1 VGRWG
6 VFWESFNQNADAM
19 KICFTFLILLLTLRQ
34 GFGQQLAITGRVLDI
49 KKQAV
54 PFATVVL
61 VVAGDSAVVDA
72 GRADEQGAYSLRAK
86 RAGQYQVLATAVG
99 FRKGRTAAF
108 AVEGVNVRV
117 PAVVLV
123 AAVQA
128 LAGVEVVGRK
138 PLLEMQAGK
147 MVVNVAGSLTAG
159 ATALEALQKVPGLVV
174 MSNRISIAGR
184 EGVIIQIDGR
194 TTQYT
199 DVVSVLKDFPSSSI
213 ERIEVLT
220 QPDVSHDAAGNAG
233 IINIILSKNADL
245 GTSGLLTLTG
255 GYGRFGKGGA
265 TLDLNHRTRQLN
277 LFGNHG
283 YTLRKTYEQLNTER
297 QGTAAEGSYR
307 QASYQPRVAN
317 VQTFRAGADY
327 FLTKRQTVGLLLNG
341 YTNRTTVAG
350 QNQTEASRGT
360 SVQTTNNTRRLTDSY
375 AANVNYKALL
385 DTLGQELT
393 ADADYSR
400 YRSDSYGRVL
410 NEVAGERL
418 RRTEQLQ
425 NDQLTDIGLR
435 SGKVDYRRPM
445 RAGLK
450 VAVGA
455 KASQAT
461 IGSVVALSGGPV
473 RRNDDFSYSE
483 GIRAGYAQ
491 AEGTAWGVS
500 WQGGLRGEWTST
512 RAISRADGR
521 TVARSYGQLFPSV
534 SLDRAVYKAVGLNL
548 AYSRRIDRPSY
559 QDLNPSVL
567 YLDPYTSQRGNPFL
581 KPQFTNDYKMAV
593 TYQKQP
599 FFLLGYSRTQD
610 AISLVT
616 ATEDSAVYSTTA
628 NLDHLERYS
637 ATVNVPLNLGKRMT
651 GYAGV
656 NVFYNQYIS
665 QYLGSTYRNGRTAA
679 TFYAQ
684 SNTKLP
690 HGFTLEV
697 SGYYQTAGVNGLV
710 SFRGFGA
717 LNLGLQKTLLNERA
731 TVRLSLNDALFSARQ
746 RGTVRY
752 QDLDVSFLS
761 YGESRQLRATFSYK
775 LGNAQMKAARKRATG
790 MEEERGRVKTDKE

>member
-1 VGRWG
+1 MR
-6 VFWESFNQNADAM
+6 AYL
-19 KICFTFLILLLTLRQ
+19 TFLILLLTIGRSS
-34 GFGQQLAITGRVLDI
+34 GQQAAVAGRVLDA
-49 KKQAV
+49 KQGAV

-61 VVAGDSAVVDA
+61 VVAGDSVAVDA
-72 GRADEQGAYSLRAK
+72 GRADELGAYSLQVK
-86 RAGQYQVLATAVG
+86 RAGQYQVVATAVG
-99 FRKGRTAAF
+99 YRKGRSVGF
-108 AVEGVNVRV
+108 AVGGGSVRV
-117 PAVVLV
+117 PDLVLV
-123 AAVQA
+123 AATQE
-128 LAGVEVVGRK
+128 LGGVEVVGRK

-184 EGVIIQIDGR
+184 EGVIIQINGR

-199 DVVSVLKDFPSSSI
+199 DVVSVLKDFPSSNI

-220 QPDVSHDAAGNAG
+220 QPDASHDAAGNAG

-245 GTSGLLTLTG
+245 GTNGTLTLVA
-255 GYGRFGKGGA
+255 GYGRFGKGGGA
-265 TLDLNHRTRQLN
+265 LDLNHRTKQLS
-277 LFGNHG
+277 LFGNYG
-283 YTLRKTYEQLNTER
+283 YAFRKTYEQLNTER
-297 QGTAAEGSYR
+297 RAAEADGSYR
-307 QASYQPRVAN
+307 QASYQPREVN
-317 VQTFRAGADY
+317 VHNMRLGADY
-327 FLTKRQTVGLLLNG
+327 FLTRRQTVGVLLSG
-341 YTNRTTVAG
+341 YTNRTAVAG
-350 QNQTEASRGT
+350 QNQTDASSGT
-360 SVQTTNNTRRLTDSY
+360 SVQTFNNTRRLTDSY

-393 ADADYSR
+393 ADVDYSR
-400 YRSDSYGRVL
+400 YRSDSYGRL
-410 NEVAGERL
+410 MNEVAVEGL
-418 RRTEQLQ
+418 RRTERLQ
-425 NDQLTDIGLR
+425 NDQLTDISLR
-435 SGKVDYRRPM
+435 SGKVDYRRPI

-473 RRNDDFSYSE
+473 ARNDDFDYTE

-491 AEGTAWGVS
+491 AEGQAWGLN

-521 TVARSYGQLFPSV
+521 TVERSYGQLFPSLSV
-534 SLDRAVYKAVGLNL
+534 DRVVYKAVGLNL

-559 QDLNPSVL
+559 QDLNPSIV

-581 KPQFTNDYKMAV
+581 KPQFTNDYKLAL

-599 FFLLGYSRTQD
+599 FLMLGYSRTQD

-637 ATVNVPLNLGKRMT
+637 ATVNFPLNLGKRMT

-656 NVFYNQYIS
+656 SVFYNQYLS

-684 SNTKLP
+684 SNVKLP
-690 HGFTLEV
+690 QGVTFEV

-710 SFRGFGA
+710 NFRGFGA
-717 LNLGLQKTLLNERA
+717 LNLGLQKTLLRERA
-731 TVRLSLNDALFSARQ
+731 TFRLSLNDALFSAKQ

-761 YGESRQLRATFSYK
+761 YGESRQLRATLSYK
-775 LGNAQMKAARKRATG
+775 LGNQQLKAARKRATG
-790 MEEERGRVKTDKE
+790 LDEERGRVKTDKE

>member
-1 VGRWG
+1 MR
-6 VFWESFNQNADAM
+6 A
-19 KICFTFLILLLTLRQ
+19 CFTFIILLMTLGRCL
-34 GFGQQLAITGRVLDI
+34 GQQMAVTGRVLDA
-49 KKQAV
+49 KREAV

-61 VVAGDSAVVDA
+61 VAAGDSAAVDA
-72 GRADEQGAYSLRAK
+72 GRANEQGTYSLKAK
-86 RAGQYQVLATAVG
+86 RAGRYQVLATAVG
-99 FRKGRTAAF
+99 FGKGRTAAF
-108 AVEGVNVRV
+108 AVGAMAVRA
-117 PAVVLV
+117 PELVLTS
-123 AAVQA
+123 AAQSLAEVQ
-128 LAGVEVVGRK
+128 VVGRK

-174 MSNRISIAGR
+174 MNNRISVAGR

-220 QPDVSHDAAGNAG
+220 QPDASHDAAGNAG

-245 GTSGLLTLTG
+245 GTNGTLTVAG
-255 GYGRFGKGGA
+255 GYGRFVKGNA
-265 TLDLNHRTRQLN
+265 TLDLNHRTKQLN
-277 LFGNHG
+277 LFGNYG
-283 YTLRKTYEQLNTER
+283 YTYRKTYEQLNTER
-297 QGTAAEGSYR
+297 RSNEAEGNYR
-307 QASYQPRVAN
+307 QTSYQPRVAN

-327 FLTKRQTVGLLLNG
+327 SLTRRQTVGLLLNG

-350 QNQTEASRGT
+350 QNQTEASSGT
-360 SVQTTNNTRRLTDSY
+360 GVQTTNDTRRLTESY
-375 AANVNYKALL
+375 AGNANYKLLL

-400 YRSDSYGRVL
+400 YRSDSYGRL
-410 NEVAGERL
+410 RNEVSTEGRG
-418 RRTEQLQ
+418 RTEQLQ
-425 NDQLTDIGLR
+425 NDQLTDISLR
-435 SGKVDYRRPM
+435 SGKVDYRRPV

-450 VAVGA
+450 VAVGS

-461 IGSVVALSGGPV
+461 IASVVALSGGPV
-473 RRNDDFSYSE
+473 ARNDDFSYAE
-483 GIRAGYAQ
+483 GIRAAYAQ
-491 AEGTAWGVS
+491 AEGTAWGVN
-500 WQGGLRGEWTST
+500 WQGGLRGEWTNT
-512 RAISRADGR
+512 RAISRADGH
-521 TVARSYGQLFPSV
+521 TVERSYGQLFPSLSV
-534 SLDRAVYKAVGLNL
+534 DRVVYKSVGLNL

-559 QDLNPSVL
+559 QDLNPSIV

-581 KPQFTNDYKMAV
+581 KPQFTNDYKLALV
-593 TYQKQP
+593 YQKQP
-599 FFLLGYSRTQD
+599 FLLLGYSSTQD

-616 ATEDSAVYSTTA
+616 AMEDSAVYSTTA

-637 ATVNVPLNLGKRMT
+637 GTLNFPLNLGKRMT

-656 NVFYNQYIS
+656 NVFYNQYLS

-684 SNTKLP
+684 SNVKLAQ
-690 HGFTLEV
+690 GLTVEV

-710 SFRGFGA
+710 NFRGFGA
-717 LNLGLQKTLLNERA
+717 LNLGLQKTFLNERA
-731 TVRLSLNDALFSARQ
+731 TFRITLNDALFSARQ

-752 QDLDVSFLS
+752 QDLDVTFLS
-761 YGESRQLRATFSYK
+761 YGESRQLRASFSYK

-790 MEEERGRVKTDKE
+790 LEEERGRVKMDKE

>member
-1 VGRWG
+1 
-6 VFWESFNQNADAM
+6 M
-19 KICFTFLILLLTLRQ
+19 KTCLTLLILLLALGR
-34 GFGQQLAITGRVLDI
+34 GFGQQLTVMGRVLDV
-49 KKQAV
+49 KQEAV

-61 VVAGDSAVVDA
+61 VVAGDSAAVDA
-72 GRADEQGAYSLRAK
+72 GRADEQGVYSLRAK

-108 AVEGVNVRV
+108 VVAAGSVRV
-117 PAVVLV
+117 PALVLV
-123 AAVQA
+123 AAVQE

-220 QPDVSHDAAGNAG
+220 QPDASHDAAGNAG

-245 GTSGLLTLTG
+245 GTSGTLTLTG
-255 GYGRFGKGGA
+255 GYGRFGKGGT
-265 TLDLNHRTRQLN
+265 TLDLNHRTKRLN
-277 LFGNHG
+277 LFGNYG
-283 YTLRKTYEQLNTER
+283 YTLRKTYERLNTER
-297 QGTAAEGSYR
+297 QGTAVEGSYR
-307 QASYQPRVAN
+307 QDSYQPRVAN

-327 FLTKRQTVGLLLNG
+327 SLTRRQTVGLLLNG
-341 YTNRTTVAG
+341 YTNRTTVVG
-350 QNQTEASRGT
+350 QNQTEASSGT

-375 AANVNYKALL
+375 AANVSYKALL

-400 YRSDSYGRVL
+400 YRSDSYGRVV
-410 NEVAGERL
+410 NEVAVERL

-425 NDQLTDIGLR
+425 NDQLTDISLR
-435 SGKVDYRRPM
+435 SGKVDYRRPV

-450 VAVGA
+450 VAMGA

-473 RRNDDFSYSE
+473 LRNDDFSYSE

-491 AEGTAWGVS
+491 AEGTALGVS
-500 WQGGLRGEWTST
+500 WQGGLRGEWTNT
-512 RAISRADGR
+512 RAVSRADGR
-521 TVARSYGQLFPSV
+521 TVERSYGQLFPSL
-534 SLDRAVYKAVGLNL
+534 SLDRVVYKAVGLNL

-559 QDLNPSVL
+559 QDLNPSIV

-581 KPQFTNDYKMAV
+581 KPQFTNDYKLAL

-599 FFLLGYSRTQD
+599 FLMLGYSRTQD

-637 ATVNVPLNLGKRMT
+637 ATLNFPLNLGKRMT

-656 NVFYNQYIS
+656 NVFYNQYLS

-684 SNTKLP
+684 SNTRLP
-690 HGFTLEV
+690 HGFTFEV
-697 SGYYQTAGVNGLV
+697 SGYYQTAGVNGLIN
-710 SFRGFGA
+710 FQGFGA

-731 TVRLSLNDALFSARQ
+731 TFRLSLNDALFSAKQ

-752 QDLDVSFLS
+752 QNLDVSFLS

-790 MEEERGRVKTDKE
+790 IDEERGRVKTDKE

>member
-1 VGRWG
+1 M
-6 VFWESFNQNADAM
+6 FWESFNQNADVM
-19 KICFTFLILLLTLRQ
+19 KTCLTLLILLLALGR
-34 GFGQQLAITGRVLDI
+34 GFGQQLTVMGRVLDV
-49 KKQAV
+49 KQEAV

-61 VVAGDSAVVDA
+61 VVAGDSAAVDA
-72 GRADEQGAYSLRAK
+72 GRADEQGFYSLRAK

-108 AVEGVNVRV
+108 VVAAGSVRV
-117 PAVVLV
+117 PALVLV
-123 AAVQA
+123 AAVQE

-220 QPDVSHDAAGNAG
+220 QPDASHDAAGNAG

-245 GTSGLLTLTG
+245 GTSGTLTLTG
-255 GYGRFGKGGA
+255 GYGRFGKGGT
-265 TLDLNHRTRQLN
+265 TLDLNHRTKRLN
-277 LFGNHG
+277 LFGNYG

-297 QGTAAEGSYR
+297 QGTAVEGSYR
-307 QASYQPRVAN
+307 QDSYQPRVAN

-327 FLTKRQTVGLLLNG
+327 SLTRRQTVGLLLNG
-341 YTNRTTVAG
+341 YTNRTTVVG
-350 QNQTEASRGT
+350 QNQTEASSGT

-375 AANVNYKALL
+375 AANVSYKALL

-400 YRSDSYGRVL
+400 YRSDSYGRVR
-410 NEVAGERL
+410 NEVAVERL

-425 NDQLTDIGLR
+425 NDQLTDISLR
-435 SGKVDYRRPM
+435 SGKVDYRRPV

-461 IGSVVALSGGPV
+461 IGSMVALSGGPV
-473 RRNDDFSYSE
+473 LRNDDFSYSE

-491 AEGTAWGVS
+491 AEGTALGVS
-500 WQGGLRGEWTST
+500 WQGGLRGEWTNT
-512 RAISRADGR
+512 RAVSRADGR
-521 TVARSYGQLFPSV
+521 TVERSYGQLFPSLSV
-534 SLDRAVYKAVGLNL
+534 DRVVYKAVGLNL

-559 QDLNPSVL
+559 QDLNPSIV

-581 KPQFTNDYKMAV
+581 KPQFTNDYKLAL

-599 FFLLGYSRTQD
+599 FLMLGYSRTQD

-656 NVFYNQYIS
+656 NVFYNQYLS

-684 SNTKLP
+684 SNTRLP
-690 HGFTLEV
+690 HGFTFEV
-697 SGYYQTAGVNGLV
+697 SGYYQTAGVNGLIN
-710 SFRGFGA
+710 FQGFGA

-731 TVRLSLNDALFSARQ
+731 TFRLSLNDALFSAKQ

-790 MEEERGRVKTDKE
+790 IDEERGRVKTDKE

>member
-1 VGRWG
+1 
-6 VFWESFNQNADAM
+6 M
-19 KICFTFLILLLTLRQ
+19 KTCFTLLILLLTLGR
-34 GFGQQLAITGRVLDI
+34 GFGQQIAVTGRVLDAQ
-49 KKQAV
+49 QAPV
-54 PFATVVL
+54 SFATVVL
-61 VVAGDSAVVDA
+61 MTAVDSAVVDA
-72 GRADEQGAYSLRAK
+72 GRADEQGAYALHGK
-86 RAGQYQVLATAVG
+86 QAGKYRVVATAVG
-99 FRKGRTAAF
+99 FGKGSSAAF
-108 AVEGVNVRV
+108 MVGTAGARV
-117 PAVVLV
+117 PDLRLQAT
-123 AAVQA
+123 AQA
-128 LAGVEVVGRK
+128 LDEVQVVGRK

-147 MVVNVAGSLTAG
+147 LVVNVAGSLTAG

-174 MSNRISIAGR
+174 MNNRISVAGR

-220 QPDVSHDAAGNAG
+220 QPDASHDAAGNAG

-245 GTSGLLTLTG
+245 GTSGTLTVTG

-265 TLDLNHRTRQLN
+265 TLDLNHRTKRLN
-277 LFGNHG
+277 LFGNYS
-283 YTLRKTYEQLNTER
+283 YTHRETYEQLNTER
-297 QGTAAEGSYR
+297 QGTETEGSYR
-307 QASYQPRVAN
+307 QTSYQPRVAN
-317 VQTFRAGADY
+317 VQTFRTGADY
-327 FLTKRQTVGLLLNG
+327 SLTKRQTVGLLLNG
-341 YTNRTTVAG
+341 YTNRTIVDG
-350 QNQTEASRGT
+350 RNQTEASSGT
-360 SVQTTNNTRRLTDSY
+360 SVQTQNRTRRLTDSY
-375 AANVNYKALL
+375 AVNVSYKALL

-393 ADADYSR
+393 ADLDYSR
-400 YRSDSYGRVL
+400 YQSDSYGRLV
-410 NEVAGERL
+410 NEVTGSQL
-418 RRTEQLQ
+418 RTEQLQ
-425 NDQLTDIGLR
+425 NDQLTDISLR
-435 SGKVDYRRPM
+435 SGKVDYRRPV
-445 RAGLK
+445 RPGLK
-450 VAVGA
+450 VALGA

-461 IGSVVALSGGPV
+461 IGSVVALSGGQAA
-473 RRNDDFSYSE
+473 RNDDFNYTE
-483 GIRAGYAQ
+483 AIRAGYLQ
-491 AEGTAWGVS
+491 AEGQTFGVS
-500 WQGGLRGEWTST
+500 WQGGLRGEWTNT
-512 RAISRADGR
+512 RAVARTDGR
-521 TVARSYGQLFPSV
+521 TVERSYGQLFPSL
-534 SLDRAVYKAVGLNL
+534 SLDRVVYKSVGLNL

-559 QDLNPSVL
+559 QDLNPSIV

-581 KPQFTNDYKMAV
+581 KPQFTNDYKLAL

-599 FFLLGYSRTQD
+599 FFMLGYSRTQD

-637 ATVNVPLNLGKRMT
+637 ATVNFPLNLGKRMT

-656 NVFYNQYIS
+656 NVFYNQYLS

-684 SNTKLP
+684 SNTRLP
-690 HGFTLEV
+690 HGFTFEI

-710 SFRGFGA
+710 NFRGFGA

-731 TVRLSLNDALFSARQ
+731 TFRLSLNDALFTAKQ

-761 YGESRQLRATFSYK
+761 YGESRQLRASFSYR

-790 MEEERGRVKTDKE
+790 LEEERGRVKTDKE

>member
-1 VGRWG
+1 
-6 VFWESFNQNADAM
+6 M
-19 KICFTFLILLLTLRQ
+19 KTCLTLLILLLALGR
-34 GFGQQLAITGRVLDI
+34 GFGQQLTVMGRVLDV
-49 KKQAV
+49 KQEAV

-61 VVAGDSAVVDA
+61 VVAGDSAAVDA
-72 GRADEQGAYSLRAK
+72 GRADEQGVYSLRAK
-86 RAGQYQVLATAVG
+86 WAGQYQVLATAVG

-108 AVEGVNVRV
+108 VVAAGSVRV
-117 PAVVLV
+117 PALVLV
-123 AAVQA
+123 AAVQE

-220 QPDVSHDAAGNAG
+220 QPDASHDAAGNAG

-245 GTSGLLTLTG
+245 GTSGTLTLTG
-255 GYGRFGKGGA
+255 GYGRFGKGGT
-265 TLDLNHRTRQLN
+265 TLDLNHRTKRLN
-277 LFGNHG
+277 LFGNYG

-297 QGTAAEGSYR
+297 QGTAVEGSYR
-307 QASYQPRVAN
+307 QNSYQPRVAN

-327 FLTKRQTVGLLLNG
+327 SLTRRQTVGLLLNG
-341 YTNRTTVAG
+341 YTNRTTVVG
-350 QNQTEASRGT
+350 QNQTEASSGT

-375 AANVNYKALL
+375 AANVSYKALL

-400 YRSDSYGRVL
+400 YRSDSYGRVV
-410 NEVAGERL
+410 NEVAVERL

-425 NDQLTDIGLR
+425 NDQLTDISLR
-435 SGKVDYRRPM
+435 SGKVDYRRPV

-461 IGSVVALSGGPV
+461 IGSMVALSGGPV
-473 RRNDDFSYSE
+473 LRNDDFSYSE

-491 AEGTAWGVS
+491 AEGTALGVS
-500 WQGGLRGEWTST
+500 WQGGLRGEWTDT
-512 RAISRADGR
+512 RAVSRADGR
-521 TVARSYGQLFPSV
+521 TVERSYGQLFPSL
-534 SLDRAVYKAVGLNL
+534 SLDRVVYKAVGLNL

-559 QDLNPSVL
+559 QDLNPSIV

-581 KPQFTNDYKMAV
+581 KPQFTNDYKLAL

-599 FFLLGYSRTQD
+599 FLMLGYSRTQD

-656 NVFYNQYIS
+656 NVFYNQYLS

-684 SNTKLP
+684 SNTRLP
-690 HGFTLEV
+690 HGFTFEV
-697 SGYYQTAGVNGLV
+697 SGYYQTAGVNGLIN
-710 SFRGFGA
+710 FQGFGA

-731 TVRLSLNDALFSARQ
+731 TFRLSLNDALFSAKQ

-790 MEEERGRVKTDKE
+790 IDEERGRVKTDKE

>member
-1 VGRWG
+1 
-6 VFWESFNQNADAM
+6 M
-19 KICFTFLILLLTLRQ
+19 KTCLTLLILLLALGR
-34 GFGQQLAITGRVLDI
+34 GFGQQLTVMGRVLDV
-49 KKQAV
+49 KQEAV

-61 VVAGDSAVVDA
+61 VVAGDSAAVDA
-72 GRADEQGAYSLRAK
+72 GRADEQGVYSLRAK

-108 AVEGVNVRV
+108 VVAAGSVRV
-117 PAVVLV
+117 PALVLV
-123 AAVQA
+123 AAVQE

-220 QPDVSHDAAGNAG
+220 QPDASHDAAGNAG

-245 GTSGLLTLTG
+245 GTSGTLTLTG
-255 GYGRFGKGGA
+255 GYGRFGKGGT
-265 TLDLNHRTRQLN
+265 TLDLNHRTKRLN
-277 LFGNHG
+277 LFGNYG

-297 QGTAAEGSYR
+297 QGTAVEGSYR
-307 QASYQPRVAN
+307 QNSYQPRVAN

-327 FLTKRQTVGLLLNG
+327 SLTRRQTVGLLLNG
-341 YTNRTTVAG
+341 YTNRTTVVG
-350 QNQTEASRGT
+350 QNQTEASSGT

-375 AANVNYKALL
+375 AANVSYKALL

-400 YRSDSYGRVL
+400 YRSDSYGRVR
-410 NEVAGERL
+410 NEVAVERL

-425 NDQLTDIGLR
+425 NDQLTDISLR
-435 SGKVDYRRPM
+435 SGKVDYRRPV

-461 IGSVVALSGGPV
+461 IGSMVALSGGPV
-473 RRNDDFSYSE
+473 LRNDDFSYSE

-491 AEGTAWGVS
+491 AEGTALGVS
-500 WQGGLRGEWTST
+500 WQGGLRGEWTNT
-512 RAISRADGR
+512 RAVSRADGR
-521 TVARSYGQLFPSV
+521 TVERSYGQLFPSL
-534 SLDRAVYKAVGLNL
+534 SLDRVVYKAVGLNL

-559 QDLNPSVL
+559 QDLNPSIV

-581 KPQFTNDYKMAV
+581 KPQFTNDYKLAL

-599 FFLLGYSRTQD
+599 FLMLGYSRTQD

-656 NVFYNQYIS
+656 NVFYNQYLS

-684 SNTKLP
+684 SNTRLP
-690 HGFTLEV
+690 HGFTFEV
-697 SGYYQTAGVNGLV
+697 SGYYQTAGVNGLIN
-710 SFRGFGA
+710 FQGFGA

-731 TVRLSLNDALFSARQ
+731 TFRLSLNDALFSAKQ

-790 MEEERGRVKTDKE
+790 IDEERGRVKTDKE

>member
-1 VGRWG
+1 ML
-6 VFWESFNQNADAM
+6 EAM
-19 KICFTFLILLLTLRQ
+19 KSYLTLLILLLTLSRSLAQ
-34 GFGQQLAITGRVLDI
+34 TVPVTGQVLDA
-49 KKQAV
+49 QQVVV
-54 PFATVVL
+54 PFATVILTAVPDST
-61 VVAGDSAVVDA
+61 VVES
-72 GRADEQGAYSLRAK
+72 GRADEQGRYELGVKQGGPFRV
-86 RAGQYQVLATAVG
+86 QATAVG
-99 FRKGRTAAF
+99 FIRARSAAF
-108 AVEGVNVRV
+108 KVGSERVRV
-117 PAVVLV
+117 PSLILV
-123 AAVQA
+123 ATAQKLAEVQ
-128 LAGVEVVGRK
+128 VVGRK

-174 MSNRISIAGR
+174 MNNRISVAGR

-199 DVVSVLKDFPSSSI
+199 DVVSVLKDFPSGSI

-220 QPDVSHDAAGNAG
+220 QPDASHDAAGNAG

-245 GTSGLLTLTG
+245 GTNGTLTLAA
-255 GYGRFGKGGA
+255 GYGRFGKGNA
-265 TLDLNHRTRQLN
+265 TLDLNHRTKQLN
-277 LFGNHG
+277 LFGNYG
-283 YTLRKTYEQLNTER
+283 YTYRHTYEQLNTER
-297 QGTAAEGSYR
+297 RGSEAEGNYR
-307 QASYQPRVAN
+307 QTSYQPRVAQ

-327 FLTKRQTVGLLLNG
+327 SLSRRQTVGLLLSG

-350 QNQTEASRGT
+350 QNQTEASSGT
-360 SVQTTNNTRRLTDSY
+360 SVQTTNDTRRLTDSY
-375 AANVNYKALL
+375 VGNVNYKLLL

-400 YRSDSYGRVL
+400 YRSDSYGRL
-410 NEVAGERL
+410 RNEVSTEGL

-425 NDQLTDIGLR
+425 NDQLTDISLR
-435 SGKVDYRRPM
+435 SGKVDYRRPV

-461 IGSVVALSGGPV
+461 IGSLVALSGGPV
-473 RRNDDFSYSE
+473 ARNDDFTYTE

-491 AEGTAWGVS
+491 AEGKAWGVS
-500 WQGGLRGEWTST
+500 WQGGLRGEWTNT
-512 RAISRADGR
+512 RAVSRADGR
-521 TVARSYGQLFPSV
+521 TVERSYGQLFPSL
-534 SLDRAVYKAVGLNL
+534 SLDRAVYKSVGVNL

-559 QDLNPSVL
+559 QDLNPSIV

-581 KPQFTNDYKMAV
+581 KPQFTNDYKMAL

-599 FFLLGYSRTQD
+599 FFMLGYSRTQD

-616 ATEDSAVYSTTA
+616 ATDDSAVYSTTA

-637 ATVNVPLNLGKRMT
+637 GTVNFPLNLGKRMT

-656 NVFYNQYIS
+656 NVFYNQYLS

-684 SNTKLP
+684 SNVKLP
-690 HGFTLEV
+690 QGVTFEV

-710 SFRGFGA
+710 NFRGFGA
-717 LNLGLQKTLLNERA
+717 LNLGLQKTFLNERA
-731 TVRLSLNDALFSARQ
+731 TFRMTLNDALFSAKQ

-761 YGESRQLRATFSYK
+761 YGESRQLRASFSYK

-790 MEEERGRVKTDKE
+790 LEEERGRVKTDKE

>member
-1 VGRWG
+1 
-6 VFWESFNQNADAM
+6 M
-19 KICFTFLILLLTLRQ
+19 KTCLTLLILLLALGR
-34 GFGQQLAITGRVLDI
+34 GFGQQLTVMGRVLDV
-49 KKQAV
+49 KQEAV

-61 VVAGDSAVVDA
+61 VVAGDSAAVDA
-72 GRADEQGAYSLRAK
+72 GRADEQGFYSLRAK

-108 AVEGVNVRV
+108 VVAAGSVRV
-117 PAVVLV
+117 PALVLV
-123 AAVQA
+123 AAVQE

-220 QPDVSHDAAGNAG
+220 QPDASHDAAGNAG

-245 GTSGLLTLTG
+245 GTSGTLTLTG
-255 GYGRFGKGGA
+255 GYGRFGKGGT
-265 TLDLNHRTRQLN
+265 TLDLNHRTKRLN
-277 LFGNHG
+277 LFGNYG

-297 QGTAAEGSYR
+297 QGTAVEGSYR
-307 QASYQPRVAN
+307 QDSYQPRVAN

-327 FLTKRQTVGLLLNG
+327 SLTRRQTVGLLLNG
-341 YTNRTTVAG
+341 YTNRTTVVG
-350 QNQTEASRGT
+350 QNQTEASSGT

-375 AANVNYKALL
+375 AANVSYKALL

-400 YRSDSYGRVL
+400 YRSDSYGRVR
-410 NEVAGERL
+410 NEVAVERL

-425 NDQLTDIGLR
+425 NDQLTDISLR
-435 SGKVDYRRPM
+435 SGKVDYRRPV

-461 IGSVVALSGGPV
+461 IGSMVALSGGPV
-473 RRNDDFSYSE
+473 LRNDDFSYSE

-491 AEGTAWGVS
+491 AEGTALGVS
-500 WQGGLRGEWTST
+500 WQGGLRGEWTNT
-512 RAISRADGR
+512 RAVSRADGR
-521 TVARSYGQLFPSV
+521 TVERSYGQLFPSLSV
-534 SLDRAVYKAVGLNL
+534 DRVVYKAVGLNL

-559 QDLNPSVL
+559 QDLNPSIV

-581 KPQFTNDYKMAV
+581 KPQFTNDYKLAL

-599 FFLLGYSRTQD
+599 FLMLGYSRTQD

-656 NVFYNQYIS
+656 NVFYNQYLS

-684 SNTKLP
+684 SNTRLP
-690 HGFTLEV
+690 HGFTFEV
-697 SGYYQTAGVNGLV
+697 SGYYQTAGVNGLIN
-710 SFRGFGA
+710 FQGFGA

-731 TVRLSLNDALFSARQ
+731 TFRLSLNDALFSAKQ

-790 MEEERGRVKTDKE
+790 IDEERGRVKTDKE

>member
-1 VGRWG
+1 
-6 VFWESFNQNADAM
+6 M
-19 KICFTFLILLLTLRQ
+19 KTCLTLLILLLALGR
-34 GFGQQLAITGRVLDI
+34 GFGQQLTVMGRVLDV
-49 KKQAV
+49 KQEAV

-61 VVAGDSAVVDA
+61 VVAGDSAAVDA
-72 GRADEQGAYSLRAK
+72 GRADEQGFYSLRAK

-108 AVEGVNVRV
+108 VVAAGSVRV
-117 PAVVLV
+117 PALVLV
-123 AAVQA
+123 AAVQE

-199 DVVSVLKDFPSSSI
+199 DVVSVLKDFPSSNI

-220 QPDVSHDAAGNAG
+220 QPDASHDAAGNAG

-245 GTSGLLTLTG
+245 GTSGTLTLTG
-255 GYGRFGKGGA
+255 GYGRFGKGGT
-265 TLDLNHRTRQLN
+265 TLDLNHRTKRLN
-277 LFGNHG
+277 LFGNYG

-297 QGTAAEGSYR
+297 QGTVVEGSYR
-307 QASYQPRVAN
+307 QDSYQPRVAN

-327 FLTKRQTVGLLLNG
+327 SLTRRQTVGLLLNG
-341 YTNRTTVAG
+341 YTNRTTVVG
-350 QNQTEASRGT
+350 QNQTEASSGT

-375 AANVNYKALL
+375 AANVSYKALL

-400 YRSDSYGRVL
+400 YRSDSYGRVV
-410 NEVAGERL
+410 NEVAVERL

-425 NDQLTDIGLR
+425 NDQLTDISLR
-435 SGKVDYRRPM
+435 SGKVDYRRPV

-461 IGSVVALSGGPV
+461 IGSMVALSGGPV
-473 RRNDDFSYSE
+473 LRNDDFSYSE

-491 AEGTAWGVS
+491 AEGTALGVS
-500 WQGGLRGEWTST
+500 WQGGLRGEWTNT
-512 RAISRADGR
+512 RAVSRADGR
-521 TVARSYGQLFPSV
+521 TVERSYGQLFPSLSV
-534 SLDRAVYKAVGLNL
+534 DRVVYKAVGLNL

-559 QDLNPSVL
+559 QDLNPSIV

-581 KPQFTNDYKMAV
+581 KPQFTNDYKLAL

-599 FFLLGYSRTQD
+599 FLMLGYSRTQD

-656 NVFYNQYIS
+656 NVFYNQYLS

-684 SNTKLP
+684 SNTRLP
-690 HGFTLEV
+690 HGFTFEV
-697 SGYYQTAGVNGLV
+697 SGYYQTAGVNGLIN
-710 SFRGFGA
+710 FQGFGA

-731 TVRLSLNDALFSARQ
+731 TFRLSLNDALFSAKQ

-790 MEEERGRVKTDKE
+790 IDEERGRVKTDKE

>member
-1 VGRWG
+1 M
-6 VFWESFNQNADAM
+6 FWESFNQNNNAM
-19 KICFTFLILLLTLRQ
+19 KACLTLLILLLTLGR
-34 GFGQQLAITGRVLDI
+34 GFGQQILVAGRVLDA
-49 KKQAV
+49 QQAAV
-54 PFATVVL
+54 PFATVL
-61 VVAGDSAVVDA
+61 LTAVADSAVVETS
-72 GRADEQGAYSLRAK
+72 RADEQGRYELRVK
-86 RAGQYQVLATAVG
+86 QGGPFWVQATAVG
-99 FRKGRTAAF
+99 FGEGRSAAF
-108 AVEGVNVRV
+108 TVRTGNVRV
-117 PAVVLV
+117 PDLRLPATAQELGE
-123 AAVQA
+123 VQ
-128 LAGVEVVGRK
+128 VVGRK
-138 PLLEMQAGK
+138 PLLEMQVGK

-159 ATALEALQKVPGLVV
+159 ATALEALQKVPGLLV

-220 QPDVSHDAAGNAG
+220 QPDASHDAAGNAG

-245 GTSGLLTLTG
+245 GTSGTLTLTT

-265 TLDLNHRTRQLN
+265 TLDLNHRTKQLN
-277 LFGNHG
+277 LFGNYG

-297 QGTAAEGSYR
+297 RGTEAEGSYQ

-327 FLTKRQTVGLLLNG
+327 SLTRRQTVGLLLNG
-341 YTNRTTVAG
+341 YTNRTAVDG
-350 QNQTEASRGT
+350 QNQTEASSGT
-360 SVQTTNNTRRLTDSY
+360 RVQTRNDTRRLTDSY

-400 YRSDSYGRVL
+400 YRSDSYGRVV
-410 NEVAGERL
+410 NEVAAGSL
-418 RRTEQLQ
+418 SRTEQLQ
-425 NDQLTDIGLR
+425 NDQLTDITLR
-435 SGKVDYRRPM
+435 SGKVDYRRPI

-450 VAVGA
+450 VAVGV

-473 RRNDDFSYSE
+473 ARNDDFSYSE

-491 AEGTAWGVS
+491 AEGQALGFS
-500 WQGGLRGEWTST
+500 WQGGLRGEWTDT
-512 RAISRADGR
+512 RAISRAAGR
-521 TVARSYGQLFPSV
+521 TVERSYGQLFPSLSV
-534 SLDRAVYKAVGLNL
+534 DRAVYKAVGLNL

-559 QDLNPSVL
+559 QDLNPSIV

-581 KPQFTNDYKMAV
+581 KPQFTNDYKLAL
-593 TYQKQP
+593 TYQKQT
-599 FFLLGYSRTQD
+599 FFILGYSRTQD

-616 ATEDSAVYSTTA
+616 ATEGSAVYSTTA

-656 NVFYNQYIS
+656 NVFHNQYLS
-665 QYLGSTYRNGRTAA
+665 QYLSSTYRNGRTAA

-690 HGFTLEV
+690 HGFTFEV
-697 SGYYQTAGVNGLV
+697 SGYYQTAGVNGLIN
-710 SFRGFGA
+710 FRGFGA
-717 LNLGLQKTLLNERA
+717 LNMGLQKTLLNERA
-731 TVRLSLNDALFSARQ
+731 TFRLSLNDALFSAKQ

-752 QDLDVSFLS
+752 QDLDVRFLS
-761 YGESRQLRATFSYK
+761 YGESRQLRATFSYR
-775 LGNAQMKAARKRATG
+775 LGNAQMKATRKRATG
-790 MEEERGRVKTDKE
+790 IDEERGRVKTDKE

>member
-1 VGRWG
+1 
-6 VFWESFNQNADAM
+6 M
-19 KICFTFLILLLTLRQ
+19 KTCLTLLILLLALGR
-34 GFGQQLAITGRVLDI
+34 GFGQQLTVMGRVLDV
-49 KKQAV
+49 KQEAV

-61 VVAGDSAVVDA
+61 VVAGDSAAVDA
-72 GRADEQGAYSLRAK
+72 GRADEQGVYSLRAK

-108 AVEGVNVRV
+108 VVAAGSVRV
-117 PAVVLV
+117 PALVLV
-123 AAVQA
+123 AAVQE

-220 QPDVSHDAAGNAG
+220 QPDASHDAAGNAG

-245 GTSGLLTLTG
+245 GTSGTLTLTG
-255 GYGRFGKGGA
+255 GYGRFGKGGT
-265 TLDLNHRTRQLN
+265 TLDLNHRTKRLN
-277 LFGNHG
+277 LFGNYG

-297 QGTAAEGSYR
+297 QGTAVEGSYR
-307 QASYQPRVAN
+307 QDSYQPRVAN

-327 FLTKRQTVGLLLNG
+327 SLTRRQTVGLLLNG
-341 YTNRTTVAG
+341 YTNRTTVVG
-350 QNQTEASRGT
+350 QNQTEASSGT

-375 AANVNYKALL
+375 AANVSYKALL

-400 YRSDSYGRVL
+400 YRSDSYGRVR
-410 NEVAGERL
+410 NEVAVERL

-425 NDQLTDIGLR
+425 NDQLTDISLR
-435 SGKVDYRRPM
+435 SGKVDYRRPV

-473 RRNDDFSYSE
+473 LRNDDFSYSE

-491 AEGTAWGVS
+491 AEGTALGVS
-500 WQGGLRGEWTST
+500 WQGGLRGEWTDT
-512 RAISRADGR
+512 RAVSRADGR
-521 TVARSYGQLFPSV
+521 TVERSYGQLFPSL
-534 SLDRAVYKAVGLNL
+534 SLDRVVYKAVGLNL

-559 QDLNPSVL
+559 QDLNPSIV

-581 KPQFTNDYKMAV
+581 KPQFTNDYKLAL

-599 FFLLGYSRTQD
+599 FLMLGYSRTQD

-656 NVFYNQYIS
+656 NVFYNQYLS

-684 SNTKLP
+684 SNTRLP
-690 HGFTLEV
+690 HGFTFEV
-697 SGYYQTAGVNGLV
+697 SGYYQTAGVNGLIN
-710 SFRGFGA
+710 FQGFGA

-731 TVRLSLNDALFSARQ
+731 TFRLSLNDALFSAKQ

-790 MEEERGRVKTDKE
+790 IDEERGRVKTDKE

>member
-1 VGRWG
+1 
-6 VFWESFNQNADAM
+6 M
-19 KICFTFLILLLTLRQ
+19 KTCLTLLILLLALGR
-34 GFGQQLAITGRVLDI
+34 GFGQQLTVMGRVLDV
-49 KKQAV
+49 KQEAV

-61 VVAGDSAVVDA
+61 VVAGDSAAVDA
-72 GRADEQGAYSLRAK
+72 GRADEQGVYSLRAK
-86 RAGQYQVLATAVG
+86 WAGQYQVLATAVG

-108 AVEGVNVRV
+108 VVAAGSVRV
-117 PAVVLV
+117 PALVLV
-123 AAVQA
+123 AAVQE

-220 QPDVSHDAAGNAG
+220 QPDASHDAAGNAG

-245 GTSGLLTLTG
+245 GTSGTLTLTG
-255 GYGRFGKGGA
+255 GYGRFGKGGT
-265 TLDLNHRTRQLN
+265 TLDLNHRTKRLN
-277 LFGNHG
+277 LFGNYG

-297 QGTAAEGSYR
+297 QGTAVEGSYR
-307 QASYQPRVAN
+307 QDSYQPRVAN

-327 FLTKRQTVGLLLNG
+327 SLTRRQTVGLLLNG
-341 YTNRTTVAG
+341 YTNRTTVVG
-350 QNQTEASRGT
+350 QNQTEASSGT

-375 AANVNYKALL
+375 AANVSYKALL

-400 YRSDSYGRVL
+400 YRSDSYGRVV
-410 NEVAGERL
+410 NEVAVERL

-425 NDQLTDIGLR
+425 NDQLTDISLR
-435 SGKVDYRRPM
+435 SGKVDYRRPV

-473 RRNDDFSYSE
+473 LRNDDFSYSE

-491 AEGTAWGVS
+491 AEGTALGVS
-500 WQGGLRGEWTST
+500 WQGGLRGEWTNT
-512 RAISRADGR
+512 RAVSRADGR
-521 TVARSYGQLFPSV
+521 TVERSYGQLFPSLSV
-534 SLDRAVYKAVGLNL
+534 DRVVYKAVGLNL
-548 AYSRRIDRPSY
+548 VYSRRIDRPSY
-559 QDLNPSVL
+559 QDLNPSIV

-581 KPQFTNDYKMAV
+581 KPQFTNDYKLAL

-599 FFLLGYSRTQD
+599 FLMLGYSRTQD

-656 NVFYNQYIS
+656 NVFYNQYLS

-684 SNTKLP
+684 SNTRLP
-690 HGFTLEV
+690 HGFTFEV
-697 SGYYQTAGVNGLV
+697 SGYYQTAGVNGLIN
-710 SFRGFGA
+710 FQGFGA

-731 TVRLSLNDALFSARQ
+731 TFRLSLNDALFSAKQ

-790 MEEERGRVKTDKE
+790 IDEERGRVKTDKE

>member
-1 VGRWG
+1 
-6 VFWESFNQNADAM
+6 M
-19 KICFTFLILLLTLRQ
+19 KTCLTLLILLLALGR
-34 GFGQQLAITGRVLDI
+34 GFGQQLTVMGRVLDV
-49 KKQAV
+49 KQEAV

-61 VVAGDSAVVDA
+61 VVAGDSAAVDA
-72 GRADEQGAYSLRAK
+72 GRADEQGFYSLRAK

-108 AVEGVNVRV
+108 VVAAGSVRV
-117 PAVVLV
+117 PALVLV
-123 AAVQA
+123 AAVQE

-199 DVVSVLKDFPSSSI
+199 DVVSVLKDFPSSNI

-220 QPDVSHDAAGNAG
+220 QPDASHDAAGNAG

-245 GTSGLLTLTG
+245 GTSGTLTLTG
-255 GYGRFGKGGA
+255 GYGRFGKGGT
-265 TLDLNHRTRQLN
+265 TLDLNHRTKRLN
-277 LFGNHG
+277 LFGNYG

-297 QGTAAEGSYR
+297 QGTVVEGSYR
-307 QASYQPRVAN
+307 QDSYQPRVAN

-327 FLTKRQTVGLLLNG
+327 SLTRRQTVGLLLNG
-341 YTNRTTVAG
+341 YTNRTTVVG
-350 QNQTEASRGT
+350 QNQTEASSGT

-375 AANVNYKALL
+375 AANVSYKALL

-400 YRSDSYGRVL
+400 YRSDSYGRVR
-410 NEVAGERL
+410 NEVAVERL

-425 NDQLTDIGLR
+425 NDQLTDISLR
-435 SGKVDYRRPM
+435 SGKVDYRRPV

-461 IGSVVALSGGPV
+461 IGSMVALSGGPV
-473 RRNDDFSYSE
+473 LRNDDFSYSE

-491 AEGTAWGVS
+491 AEGTALGVS
-500 WQGGLRGEWTST
+500 WQGGLRGEWTNT
-512 RAISRADGR
+512 RAVSRADGR
-521 TVARSYGQLFPSV
+521 TVERSYGQLFPSLSV
-534 SLDRAVYKAVGLNL
+534 DRVVYKAVGLNL

-559 QDLNPSVL
+559 QDLNPSIV

-581 KPQFTNDYKMAV
+581 KPQFTNDYKLAL

-599 FFLLGYSRTQD
+599 FLMLGYSRTQD

-656 NVFYNQYIS
+656 NVFYNQYLS

-684 SNTKLP
+684 SNTRLP
-690 HGFTLEV
+690 HGFTFEV
-697 SGYYQTAGVNGLV
+697 SGYYQTAGVNGLIN
-710 SFRGFGA
+710 FQGFGA

-731 TVRLSLNDALFSARQ
+731 TFRLSLNDALFSAKQ

-790 MEEERGRVKTDKE
+790 IDEERGRVKTDKE

>member
-1 VGRWG
+1 
-6 VFWESFNQNADAM
+6 M
-19 KICFTFLILLLTLRQ
+19 KTCLTLLILLLALGR
-34 GFGQQLAITGRVLDI
+34 GFGQQLTVMGRVLDV
-49 KKQAV
+49 KQEAV

-61 VVAGDSAVVDA
+61 VVAGDSAAVDA
-72 GRADEQGAYSLRAK
+72 GRADEQGVYSLRAK

-108 AVEGVNVRV
+108 VVAAGSVRV
-117 PAVVLV
+117 PALVLV
-123 AAVQA
+123 AAVQE

-220 QPDVSHDAAGNAG
+220 QPDASHDAAGNAG

-245 GTSGLLTLTG
+245 GTSGTLTLTG
-255 GYGRFGKGGA
+255 GYGRFGKGGT
-265 TLDLNHRTRQLN
+265 TLDLNHRTKRLN
-277 LFGNHG
+277 LFGNYG

-297 QGTAAEGSYR
+297 QGTAVEGSYR
-307 QASYQPRVAN
+307 QDSYQPRVAN

-327 FLTKRQTVGLLLNG
+327 SLTRRQTVGLLLNG
-341 YTNRTTVAG
+341 YTNRTTVVG
-350 QNQTEASRGT
+350 QNQTEASSGT

-375 AANVNYKALL
+375 AANVSYKALL

-400 YRSDSYGRVL
+400 YRSDSYGRVR
-410 NEVAGERL
+410 NEVAVERL

-425 NDQLTDIGLR
+425 NDQLTDISLR
-435 SGKVDYRRPM
+435 SGKVDYRRPV

-473 RRNDDFSYSE
+473 LRNDDFSYSE

-491 AEGTAWGVS
+491 AEGTALGVS
-500 WQGGLRGEWTST
+500 WQGGLRGEWTNT
-512 RAISRADGR
+512 RAVSRADGR
-521 TVARSYGQLFPSV
+521 TVERSYGQLFPSL
-534 SLDRAVYKAVGLNL
+534 SLDRVVYKAVGLNL

-559 QDLNPSVL
+559 QDLNPSIV

-581 KPQFTNDYKMAV
+581 KPQFTNDYKLAL

-599 FFLLGYSRTQD
+599 FLMLGYSRTQD

-656 NVFYNQYIS
+656 NVFYNQYLS

-684 SNTKLP
+684 SNTRLP
-690 HGFTLEV
+690 HGFTFEV
-697 SGYYQTAGVNGLV
+697 SGYYQTAGVNGLIN
-710 SFRGFGA
+710 FQGFGA

-731 TVRLSLNDALFSARQ
+731 TFRLSLNDALFSAKQ

-790 MEEERGRVKTDKE
+790 IDEERGRVKTDKE

>member
-1 VGRWG
+1 M
-6 VFWESFNQNADAM
+6 FWESFNQNADVM
-19 KICFTFLILLLTLRQ
+19 KTCLTLLILLLALGR
-34 GFGQQLAITGRVLDI
+34 GFGQQLTVMGRVLDV
-49 KKQAV
+49 KQEAV

-61 VVAGDSAVVDA
+61 VVAGDSAAVDA
-72 GRADEQGAYSLRAK
+72 GRADEQGVYSLRAK

-108 AVEGVNVRV
+108 VVAAGSVRV
-117 PAVVLV
+117 PALVLV
-123 AAVQA
+123 AAVQE

-220 QPDVSHDAAGNAG
+220 QPDASHDAAGNAG

-245 GTSGLLTLTG
+245 GTSGTLTLTG
-255 GYGRFGKGGA
+255 GYGRFGKGGT
-265 TLDLNHRTRQLN
+265 TLDLNHRTKRLN
-277 LFGNHG
+277 LFGNYG

-297 QGTAAEGSYR
+297 QGTAVEGSYR
-307 QASYQPRVAN
+307 QDSYQPRVAN

-327 FLTKRQTVGLLLNG
+327 SLTRRQTVGLLLNG
-341 YTNRTTVAG
+341 YTNRTTVVG
-350 QNQTEASRGT
+350 QNQTEASSGT

-375 AANVNYKALL
+375 AANVSYKALL

-400 YRSDSYGRVL
+400 YRSDSYGRVV
-410 NEVAGERL
+410 NEVAVERL

-425 NDQLTDIGLR
+425 NDQLTDISLR
-435 SGKVDYRRPM
+435 SGKVDYRRPV

-473 RRNDDFSYSE
+473 LRNDDFSYSE

-491 AEGTAWGVS
+491 AEGTALGVS
-500 WQGGLRGEWTST
+500 WQGGLRGEWTNT
-512 RAISRADGR
+512 RAVSRADGR
-521 TVARSYGQLFPSV
+521 TVERSYGQLFPSL
-534 SLDRAVYKAVGLNL
+534 SLDRVVYKAVGLNL

-559 QDLNPSVL
+559 QDLNPSIV

-581 KPQFTNDYKMAV
+581 KPQFTNDYKLAL

-599 FFLLGYSRTQD
+599 FLMLGYSRTQD

-656 NVFYNQYIS
+656 NVFYNQYLS

-684 SNTKLP
+684 SNTRLP
-690 HGFTLEV
+690 HGFTFEV
-697 SGYYQTAGVNGLV
+697 SGYYQTAGVNGLIN
-710 SFRGFGA
+710 FQGFGA

-731 TVRLSLNDALFSARQ
+731 TFRLSLNDALFSAKQ

-790 MEEERGRVKTDKE
+790 IDEERGRVKTDKE

>member
-1 VGRWG
+1 
-6 VFWESFNQNADAM
+6 M
-19 KICFTFLILLLTLRQ
+19 KTCLTLLILLLALGR
-34 GFGQQLAITGRVLDI
+34 GFGQQLTVMGRVLDV
-49 KKQAV
+49 KQEAV

-61 VVAGDSAVVDA
+61 VVAGDSAAVDA
-72 GRADEQGAYSLRAK
+72 GRADEQGFYSLRAK

-108 AVEGVNVRV
+108 VVAAGSVRV
-117 PAVVLV
+117 PALVLV
-123 AAVQA
+123 AAVQE

-220 QPDVSHDAAGNAG
+220 QPDASHDAAGNAG

-245 GTSGLLTLTG
+245 GTSGTLTLTG
-255 GYGRFGKGGA
+255 GYGRFGKGGT
-265 TLDLNHRTRQLN
+265 TLDLNHRTKRLN
-277 LFGNHG
+277 LFGNYG

-297 QGTAAEGSYR
+297 QGTAVEGSYR
-307 QASYQPRVAN
+307 QDSYQPRVAN

-327 FLTKRQTVGLLLNG
+327 SLTRRQTVGLLLNG
-341 YTNRTTVAG
+341 YTNRTTVVG
-350 QNQTEASRGT
+350 QNQTEASSGT

-375 AANVNYKALL
+375 AANVSYKALL

-400 YRSDSYGRVL
+400 YRSDSYGRVV
-410 NEVAGERL
+410 NEVAVERL

-425 NDQLTDIGLR
+425 NDQLTDISLR
-435 SGKVDYRRPM
+435 SGKVDYRRPV

-461 IGSVVALSGGPV
+461 IGSMVALSGGPV
-473 RRNDDFSYSE
+473 LRNDDFSYSE

-491 AEGTAWGVS
+491 AEGTALGVS
-500 WQGGLRGEWTST
+500 WQGGLRGEWTNT
-512 RAISRADGR
+512 RAVSRADGR
-521 TVARSYGQLFPSV
+521 TVERSYGQLFPSL
-534 SLDRAVYKAVGLNL
+534 SLDRVVYKAVGLNL

-559 QDLNPSVL
+559 QDLNPSIV

-581 KPQFTNDYKMAV
+581 KPQFTNDYKLAL

-599 FFLLGYSRTQD
+599 FLMLGYSRTQD

-656 NVFYNQYIS
+656 NVFYNQYLS

-684 SNTKLP
+684 SNTRLP
-690 HGFTLEV
+690 HGFTFEV
-697 SGYYQTAGVNGLV
+697 SGYYQTAGVNGLIN
-710 SFRGFGA
+710 FQGFGA

-731 TVRLSLNDALFSARQ
+731 TFRLSLNDALFSAKQ

-790 MEEERGRVKTDKE
+790 IDEERGRVKTDKE

>member
-1 VGRWG
+1 
-6 VFWESFNQNADAM
+6 M
-19 KICFTFLILLLTLRQ
+19 KTCLTLLILLLALGR
-34 GFGQQLAITGRVLDI
+34 GFGQQLTVMGRVLDV
-49 KKQAV
+49 KQEAV

-61 VVAGDSAVVDA
+61 VVAGDSAAVDA
-72 GRADEQGAYSLRAK
+72 GRADEQGVYSLRAK

-108 AVEGVNVRV
+108 VVAAGSVRV
-117 PAVVLV
+117 PALVLV
-123 AAVQA
+123 AAVQE

-220 QPDVSHDAAGNAG
+220 QPDASHDAAGNAG

-245 GTSGLLTLTG
+245 GTSGTLTLTG
-255 GYGRFGKGGA
+255 GYGRFGKGGT
-265 TLDLNHRTRQLN
+265 TLDLNHRTKRLN
-277 LFGNHG
+277 LFGNYG

-297 QGTAAEGSYR
+297 QGTVVEGSYR
-307 QASYQPRVAN
+307 QDSYQPRVAN

-327 FLTKRQTVGLLLNG
+327 SLTRRQTVGLLLNG
-341 YTNRTTVAG
+341 YTNRTTVVG
-350 QNQTEASRGT
+350 QNQTEASSGT

-375 AANVNYKALL
+375 AANVSYKALL

-400 YRSDSYGRVL
+400 YRSDSYGRVV
-410 NEVAGERL
+410 NEVAVERL

-425 NDQLTDIGLR
+425 NDQLTDISLR
-435 SGKVDYRRPM
+435 SGKVDYRRPV

-473 RRNDDFSYSE
+473 LRNDDFSYSE

-491 AEGTAWGVS
+491 AEGTALGVS
-500 WQGGLRGEWTST
+500 WQGGLRGEWTDT
-512 RAISRADGR
+512 RAVSRADGR
-521 TVARSYGQLFPSV
+521 TVERSYGQLFPSLSV
-534 SLDRAVYKAVGLNL
+534 DRVVYKAVGLNL

-559 QDLNPSVL
+559 QDLNPSIV

-581 KPQFTNDYKMAV
+581 KPQFTNDYKLAL

-599 FFLLGYSRTQD
+599 FLMLGYSRTQD

-656 NVFYNQYIS
+656 NVFYNQYLS

-684 SNTKLP
+684 SNTRLP
-690 HGFTLEV
+690 HGFTFEV
-697 SGYYQTAGVNGLV
+697 SGYYQTAGVNGLIN
-710 SFRGFGA
+710 FQGFGA

-731 TVRLSLNDALFSARQ
+731 TFRLSLNDALFSAKQ

-790 MEEERGRVKTDKE
+790 IDEERGRVKTDKE